1 MSREPYS
8 KTIVTRWA
16 DIDCNQHMRN
26 SAYSDWATYVRSEW
40 LNEAGFDVR
49 TMVAANLA
57 PVLFEERTRFLKEI
71 LLGEHVAIDLQ
82 LAGVN
87 HDGSRFYMRQTF
99 RRGDTPCAIY
109 EIKGAWFD
117 IALRRIVA
125 PPPGLLEASDKLE
138 RTDDFAHLVS
148 SRE

>member
-1 MSREPYS
+1 M
-8 KTIVTRWA
+8 
-16 DIDCNQHMRN
+16 
-26 SAYSDWATYVRSEW
+26 RSEW

-82 LAGVN
+82 LAGFN
-87 HDGSRFYMRQTF
+87 HDGSRFHMRQTF

>member
-1 MSREPYS
+1 PRRNAGAQARSIQSIPATSGCTPRQAGHRQTFEQSAMSREPYS

-40 LNEAGFDVR
+40 LNEAGSDVR

-82 LAGVN
+82 LAG
-87 HDGSRFYMRQTF
+87 F
-99 RRGDTPCAIY
+99 
-109 EIKGAWFD
+109 
-117 IALRRIVA
+117 
-125 PPPGLLEASDKLE
+125 
-138 RTDDFAHLVS
+138 
-148 SRE
+148 

>member
-1 MSREPYS
+1 
-8 KTIVTRWA
+8 
-16 DIDCNQHMRN
+16 
-26 SAYSDWATYVRSEW
+26 
-40 LNEAGFDVR
+40 
-49 TMVAANLA
+49 
-57 PVLFEERTRFLKEI
+57 
-71 LLGEHVAIDLQ
+71 
-82 LAGVN
+82 
-87 HDGSRFYMRQTF
+87 MRQTF